1 MFKFFKFE
9 YHTPADDSKMNVNRL
24 KWFGKEHLN
33 PKYTKMLTV
42 AWQAPPGNSAAY
54 YYIQF
59 PHLEPFWLPE
69 DHHIVAYKEEL
80 YPKHRDYRT
89 FKSKPKEI
97 KSAHRIEWED
107 GYGPCNVCGV
117 CLKAKKDNDE
127 MIDDYYRRL
136 EAWRTVGT
144 PM

>member
-1 MFKFFKFE
+1 
-9 YHTPADDSKMNVNRL
+9 
-24 KWFGKEHLN
+24 
-33 PKYTKMLTV
+33 MLTV

-127 MIDDYYRRL
+127 MILDYYRRL
-136 EAWRTVGT
+136 EAWRVVGT

>member
-1 MFKFFKFE
+1 
-9 YHTPADDSKMNVNRL
+9 MNVNRM
-24 KWFGKEHLN
+24 KWYGKEHLN
-33 PKYTKMLTV
+33 PEHTKKLTV

-54 YYIQF
+54 YYMQF
-59 PHLEPFWLPE
+59 PHLEPFWLPG
-69 DHHIVAYKEEL
+69 DHHIVAYKEAL

-89 FKSKPKEI
+89 FKSAPKEI
-97 KSAHRIEWED
+97 KSKHQVEWED
-107 GYGPCNVCGV
+107 GYGPCHNCPV

-127 MIDDYYRRL
+127 MTTDYYRRL